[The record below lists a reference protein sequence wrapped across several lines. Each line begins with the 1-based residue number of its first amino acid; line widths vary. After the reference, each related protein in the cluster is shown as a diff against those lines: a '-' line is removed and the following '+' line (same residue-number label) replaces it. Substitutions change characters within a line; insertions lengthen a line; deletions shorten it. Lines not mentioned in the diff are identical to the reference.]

1 MIKFNVIGY
10 CGPIG
15 SGKDYEASKLIENE
29 KYVKVNFADDLLGDL
44 YDSLKWKPSNHEE
57 YEKFKKMQIHDNFN
71 GRDLIKNY
79 GETMKKLHGEDYWA
93 NRWYKKIYILMC
105 RGHKNFVVSDVRFA
119 MEFKCVQ
126 YFNGKV
132 YFTRYE
138 SEKFFLDRESQ
149 SEKIAVELYDKNIKH
164 LEDITNLY

>member
-1 MIKFNVIGY
+1 MSKFSVIGY

-29 KYVKVNFADDLLGDL
+29 KYVKVNFADALLGDL
-44 YDSLKWKPSNHEE
+44 YDSLKWKPSDHEE
-57 YEKFKKMQIHDNFN
+57 YEKFKKMQIHDNFT

-79 GETMKKLHGEDYWA
+79 GETMKKLHGEDYWT
-93 NRWYKKIYILMC
+93 NRWYKKIYTLMS
-105 RGHKNFVVSDVRFA
+105 RGHKKFVVSDVRFA

-138 SEKFFLDRESQ
+138 SEKFYLDRESQ